1 MRNIFIVSIGISVL
15 LHATA
20 ILGVPGLKFKP
31 AITDI
36 RKIREVHL
44 IKIPAPQDTAPTTP
58 PPKYL
63 PINTQTT
70 IEPQVAASGRIS
82 LKPQIAKTITPSEE
96 ETAKALKKI
105 PAYANYYHLIRDKI
119 RTKAFSY
126 YDSSTTGEMYMVFTI
141 LSDGKLENLSVKE
154 GESMGSEFLRQIAIE
169 SIKDASP
176 FPPFP
181 DELKKYGH
189 LQFSI
194 SISFKND

>member
-1 MRNIFIVSIGISVL
+1 MRNFFITAIGISVL
-15 LHATA
+15 LHTTA

-31 AITDI
+31 ATTDI
-36 RKIREVHL
+36 KKIREVRL
-44 IKIPAPQDTAPTTP
+44 IKIPALQKAIPATP
-58 PPKYL
+58 PPQYI
-63 PINTQTT
+63 PIAQDAAQ
-70 IEPQVAASGRIS
+70 PPAGASGRIS
-82 LKPQIAKTITPSEE
+82 LKPQIVKTITPSEE

-119 RTKAFSY
+119 RAKAFSY
-126 YDSSTTGEMYMVFTI
+126 YDSSTTGEMYLVFTV
-141 LSDGKLENLSVKE
+141 LSDGKLDSLAIKE
-154 GESMGSEFLRQIAIE
+154 AESLGSEFLRQIAIS

-181 DELKKYGH
+181 DELKKYEH